1 MYLHHDEIKIMLEE
15 RHKDLIAQSYISKQI
30 EEVGRTQGRPG
41 VNWSILS
48 MVKKFRT
55 ILAVRTYSSQ
65 PVIMPAAGQDS
76 LDCQTQPNCQ
86 PC

>member
-1 MYLHHDEIKIMLEE
+1 MVKKPGTFINSWRNLMYLHHDEIKIMLEE

-48 MVKKFRT
+48 MVKKF
-55 ILAVRTYSSQ
+55 
-65 PVIMPAAGQDS
+65 
-76 LDCQTQPNCQ
+76 
-86 PC
+86 

>member
-41 VNWSILS
+41 VNWSILI
-48 MVKKFRT
+48 MVKNFRT
-55 ILAVRTYSSQ
+55 ILAVTSSIWISSTF
-65 PVIMPAAGQDS
+65 PLI
-76 LDCQTQPNCQ
+76 
-86 PC
+86 